1 MKFAL
6 SASKNIADFQEEI
19 MTPFDKLLEFLFK
32 SWRVDVLILGKLGI
46 LLFLFLYLLFALMI
60 VRQIH
65 LMSKTVKGTIEKIL
79 MLAAKGLVILSI
91 AIIVLALFVL

>member
-1 MKFAL
+1 
-6 SASKNIADFQEEI
+6 

-32 SWRVDVLILGKLGI
+32 SWRVDV
-46 LLFLFLYLLFALMI
+46 LFALMI